1 MRRDILAAQPE
12 TAGPAPVE
20 YAVAVSHYLAGA
32 CIGPASRRVYRI
44 SLTGWAWPL
53 VGRLPPAGAG
63 RRKAVPPVVPL
74 ALLDRPEAATRL
86 ASAMAQRAATAGVR
100 TVNRELS
107 ALRSA
112 IGWWQDQRWITADP
126 TAGLRHVAG
135 SPAPLPPLTS
145 EQVGELLQIPAS
157 LREHA
162 FWQLLRDTSAPA
174 EQILALDAGQLD
186 LIRHRSRPA
195 AGRGPDDELRW
206 HPGTSER
213 LGWLLAGR
221 ATGPVFLT
229 HRRAPAGTPP
239 ADSCPFT
246 GRARMSYRRAAE
258 IFTGATRPLDPAGH
272 GWTLHQLRPS
282 LPVPARQP

>member
-1 MRRDILAAQPE
+1 MRKDIQAAQPGV
-12 TAGPAPVE
+12 TGPAPVE

-32 CIGPASRRVYRI
+32 AISPASRRVYRI

-53 VGRLPPAGAG
+53 VGHRPPAGAD

-74 ALLDRPEAATRL
+74 ALMDRPEAATRL
-86 ASAMAQRAATAGVR
+86 ASAAAQRAATAGVR
-100 TVNRELS
+100 TINRELS

-126 TAGLRHVAG
+126 TAGLRHLTG
-135 SPAPLPPLTS
+135 SPAPLPPLTGQ
-145 EQVGELLQIPAS
+145 QVRDLLQAPAG

-162 FWQLLRDTSAPA
+162 FWRLLRDTSAPA

-186 LIRHRSRPA
+186 LARHRTRPA
-195 AGRGPDDELRW
+195 TGGAGDVLRW
-206 HPGTSER
+206 RPGTSER

-221 ATGPVFLT
+221 AAGPVFLT
-229 HRRAPAGTPP
+229 HRRGPAGAPA
-239 ADSCPFT
+239 ADTCPFT
-246 GRARMSYRRAAE
+246 GQARMSYRRAAE

-272 GWTLHQLRPS
+272 GWTLHQLRPA
-282 LPVPARQP
+282 PQDGQP